1 MTQNS
6 TFFRTQAGLQRDAAA
21 DATLDN
27 IRDRCERAAAS
38 WDMLA
43 VRAERAEKGRTS
55 VPPTAAAVA
64 D

>member
-43 VRAERAEKGRTS
+43 VRAERAEKGRAP
-55 VPPTAAAVA
+55 VPLTAVAVA